1 MSDRFHALLTETL
14 AYLFVFGVIFY
25 LVYRYAPW

>member
-1 MSDRFHALLTETL
+1 MKLDALICET
-14 AYLFVFGVIFY
+14 AGYLFVFGVIFY